1 MSLATR
7 TKPQILHSVEEL
19 VAELRSRKPNGGQ
32 VFVVAFDGRSGAGK
46 STLASVV
53 APLLGA
59 VVPSDDFFAASIP
72 DSEWDRK
79 TPEQRAEGA
88 IDWRRLRL
96 DAIEPQRAGLPAR
109 WFAFDFAAGLR
120 PDGTYPMQ
128 GVATER
134 APAQIVIVDGA
145 YSSRS
150 ELADLLDVTVLVN
163 APQTERNR
171 RLAARE
177 DAAFLE
183 TWHARWDAAE
193 DHYFGRL
200 RPPTSFDL
208 VFETFTGTRGQ

>member
-1 MSLATR
+1 MSLTTR
-7 TKPQILHSVEEL
+7 MKPQGAPFRRPARRRAPI
-19 VAELRSRKPNGGQ
+19 AKAQR
-32 VFVVAFDGRSGAGK
+32 RSGFRRCFPI
-46 STLASVV
+46 V
-53 APLLGA
+53 APLLCA
-59 VVPSDDFFAASIP
+59 TVVPSDDFFAASIP

-79 TPEQRAEGA
+79 TPERRVEDA

-96 DAIEPQRAGLPAR
+96 DAIEPLRAGLPAR

-128 GVATER
+128 EAATER
-134 APAQIVIVDGA
+134 APGEVVIVEGA

-150 ELADLLDVTVLVN
+150 ELADLLDVTVLVD
-163 APQTERNR
+163 APQAERDR

-183 TWHARWDAAE
+183 TWHARWDRAE

-200 RPPTSFDL
+200 RPPASFDL
-208 VFETFTGTRGQ
+208 VFETSTTVRGQ